1 MSTFPIAMRSIC
13 VFLFLL
19 LPASLCAAPFDRF
32 EGTYTGEAEFTF
44 EGQTQRRDMSTTIK
58 ATKTG
63 FTLVWTSV
71 SYKDDGRSKA
81 KTYQISFVPSA
92 RENIYTSAMK
102 TNVFGKE
109 VPLDPLKGEP
119 FVWAK
124 LEGDTLSVF
133 SLYIDETGDYEIQ
146 EFHRTLVAEG
156 LDLKFHLFKKGAPQ
170 KEIRTLLRRKD

>member
-1 MSTFPIAMRSIC
+1 MNTVGLILRSLC
-13 VFLFLL
+13 VFTFILVPGILW
-19 LPASLCAAPFDRF
+19 AGNFDRF
-32 EGTYTGEAEFTF
+32 EGTYTGKAEFTF
-44 EGQTQRRDMSTTIK
+44 EGQTQRRDISATIRS
-58 ATKTG
+58 TKTG
-63 FTLVWTSV
+63 FTLAWTSV
-71 SYKDDGRSKA
+71 TYKDDGRSKA
-81 KTYQISFVPSA
+81 KTYRISFVPSG

-146 EFHRTLVAEG
+146 EFHRTLVEGG
-156 LDLKFHLFKKGAPQ
+156 LDLQFRLFKNGAPQ
-170 KEIRTLLRRKD
+170 KEIHTLLRRKD

>member
-1 MSTFPIAMRSIC
+1 MNTVGPILR
-13 VFLFLL
+13 
-19 LPASLCAAPFDRF
+19 SLCVSIFLMVPAILWAGNFDRF

-44 EGQTQRRDMSTTIK
+44 EGQTQRRDMSTTIR
-58 ATKTG
+58 ATKAG

-71 SYKDDGRSKA
+71 TYKDDGRSKA

-146 EFHRTLVAEG
+146 EFHRTLVEQG
-156 LDLKFHLFKKGAPQ
+156 LALKFRLFNQGAPQ
-170 KEIRTLLRRKD
+170 KEIQTLLRRKD